1 MIIKLKDIEPEIW
14 TKEMIKELN
23 INQVKFL
30 IGFAE
35 TLEKA
40 RNIAKM
46 HGSLEAEIYCDNLQM
61 RINDCNFRR

>member
-23 INQVKFL
+23 VNQVKFL

-40 RNIAKM
+40 RIIARI
-46 HGSLEAEIYCDNLQM
+46 HGSLEAEIYCDNLQT
-61 RINDCNFRR
+61 RINECNFRR

>member
-1 MIIKLKDIEPEIW
+1 
-14 TKEMIKELN
+14 MIKELN

-40 RNIAKM
+40 QFIARM

-61 RINDCNFRR
+61 RINDCDFRR